1 MVSEHPPKKG
11 YDFDTVNEQTCQ
23 TYQFGAA
30 RGGGGA
36 CGRLSIDAS
45 LTKLFECM
53 SLAYSTSV
61 PKAAEPCSIVQY
73 SLHPKGA
80 AGHGQGSQ
88 LHHLPV
94 LLLLGIILLVQ
105 FIPYLCICFLV
116 HTRTLQFI
124 FKEDKEK
131 KKSRAG
137 NKSSAAWHLLLCYCQ
152 SCGDYLSVRAVVVSA
167 RQERNGEP
175 NIIGIS
181 FLLFS
186 VTSLENRIGRLVS
199 PKWKNFKGLKL
210 QWRDKIRL
218 NNAIWRAWYM
228 QYLEKRKNPVCHFV
242 TPLDG
247 SVDVDEHRRP
257 EAIATEGKYWKRRIE
272 IVIREYHKWRTYF
285 KKRLQK
291 HKDEDLS
298 SLVRDDDVVLWQKRR
313 YGRETPVP
321 MEEGSLL
328 DADMLMSEF
337 TDTLFSTLSSHQLVS
352 WPNSRDIGHLG
363 NADMIQPGLIPLQ
376 PNFDFMDT
384 FEPFQELF
392 TPSRSSNYFPSV
404 SAVSSATTDS
414 SSHSSQ
420 SPVLP
425 SGSLPSTLPAENI
438 SDGLIPSSVPAPVIP
453 DVVADQCSSIRSE
466 GSFIQPADFPPDS
479 SLSGPQTFMSVFQP
493 PLPLLQPTSGQQQ
506 SPLPAVPLSSS
517 PSPAPAAFAAPET
530 AKFLCE
536 SSVITHTAS
545 ATLTHNAPATTF
557 SQSQSQGLVLAT
569 QQPGAGVPCNLAFQT
584 AVVQGQQP
592 RPQLQ
597 SQLTFALPKPVP
609 LATAGTRP
617 KQSQKIVP
625 APKLETVSLLV
636 KNAFITPAA
645 FQGQSRAVI
654 VTPAPLKREG
664 ILTPATSQ
672 SNVAIAP
679 AGIVRKLE
687 GAQGAHL
694 STAILKNMP
703 WAPGVTEFRSNIL
716 VGPAQRAPSSQ
727 QSQSTVS
734 HLFPPSVV
742 QDVLVKGEHIP
753 SHCCSSQVP
762 SPTPSKLESCKL
774 SLPCTW
780 KCVCWSV
787 PWAGSGGKCL
797 EVSPSC
803 PRPLETNR
811 GAQQDNG
818 ITACASNIPLLKYV
832 FVKGLL
838 HLAIQDV
845 SCREC
850 QNSGQASPCTSEQS
864 PSPQS
869 PQSSCSGK
877 PATDPTMAAFKNRRM
892 KHLSEQKRRFNIKI
906 GFSALNS
913 LVSANSKLISHA
925 ITLQKTVEY
934 IAKLQQERAQMQE
947 ETRRLRE
954 EIEELNATILS
965 CQQQLPATGVPVTR
979 QRFDHMRKLFDDY
992 VRSRTLQ
999 NWKFWIFSIIIK
1011 PLFESFNGMVSTTS
1025 FKDLNDTA
1033 LAWLDQHCSLPV
1045 LRPMVLNT
1053 LWHLSRSTSILS
1065 DPSRLPDQA
1074 REAVAKGWR
1083 THQALPAQAPPVS
1096 ALYKG
1101 FSPSPETLFR
1111 ALALP
1116 CSEVQVMQRCQNVW
1130 VPLQC
1135 CAVLLSHEKK
1145 NTKLS
1150 VNPVHRGMC
1159 CSRGKNTSDF
1169 MKQNV
1174 LFILFSG
1181 IQFHVFYLNKAIS
1194 NHTDLQSVLCFFVFF
1209 LLLLFAFC
1217 LKNLKGFARPD
1228 LYGKLMFSMKYK
1240 TLDLTYNLKFVAHVK
1255 TCVPVTEATKFQ
1267 VSAKEWCAKS

>member
-1 MVSEHPPKKG
+1 MI
-11 YDFDTVNEQTCQ
+11 C
-23 TYQFGAA
+23 
-30 RGGGGA
+30 
-36 CGRLSIDAS
+36 C
-45 LTKLFECM
+45 LFR
-53 SLAYSTSV
+53 
-61 PKAAEPCSIVQY
+61 CS
-73 SLHPKGA
+73 
-80 AGHGQGSQ
+80 
-88 LHHLPV
+88 
-94 LLLLGIILLVQ
+94 
-105 FIPYLCICFLV
+105 
-116 HTRTLQFI
+116 
-124 FKEDKEK
+124 
-131 KKSRAG
+131 
-137 NKSSAAWHLLLCYCQ
+137 
-152 SCGDYLSVRAVVVSA
+152 
-167 RQERNGEP
+167 
-175 NIIGIS
+175 
-181 FLLFS
+181 
-186 VTSLENRIGRLVS
+186 GRLVS

-425 SGSLPSTLPAENI
+425 SGSLPTTLAAGSL

-453 DVVADQCSSIRSE
+453 DVVADQCSSIRSG
-466 GSFIQPADFPPDS
+466 GSFMQPADFSPDS
-479 SLSGPQTFMSVFQP
+479 SLSGPQTFMSVFQT
-493 PLPLLQPTSGQQQ
+493 PLPLLQATSAQQQ
-506 SPLPAVPLSSS
+506 VPLSSS
-517 PSPAPAAFAAPET
+517 LSPAPAAFAAPET
-530 AKFLCE
+530 PKFGLCE
-536 SSVITHTAS
+536 STVITHTAS

-557 SQSQSQGLVLAT
+557 SQSQSLVLAT
-569 QQPGAGVPCNLAFQT
+569 QQPGPGVPCNLAFQT
-584 AVVQGQQP
+584 AVVQGQP

-609 LATAGTRP
+609 LAGAGTRP

-625 APKLETVSLLV
+625 ALKPETVSLLV

-679 AGIVRKLE
+679 AGIVR
-687 GAQGAHL
+687 
-694 STAILKNMP
+694 
-703 WAPGVTEFRSNIL
+703 APGVTEFRSNIL

-742 QDVLVKGEHIP
+742 QDVLVKGEHIT
-753 SHCCSSQVP
+753 SHSCSSQVP
-762 SPTPSKLESCKL
+762 SPTPS
-774 SLPCTW
+774 
-780 KCVCWSV
+780 
-787 PWAGSGGKCL
+787 
-797 EVSPSC
+797 
-803 PRPLETNR
+803 R
-811 GAQQDNG
+811 D
-818 ITACASNIPLLKYV
+818 
-832 FVKGLL
+832 
-838 HLAIQDV
+838 
-845 SCREC
+845 C

-869 PQSSCSGK
+869 PQNSCSGK
-877 PATDPTMAAFKNRRM
+877 PATDPTMAALKNRRM

-913 LVSANSKLISHA
+913 LVSANCKSISHA

-934 IAKLQQERAQMQE
+934 ISKLQQERTQMQE

-954 EIEELNATILS
+954 EIEELNATIIS

-979 QRFDHMRKLFDDY
+979 QRFDHMRKMFDEY

-1025 FKDLNDTA
+1025 FKDLNETA

-1045 LRPMVLNT
+1045 LRPMVLNA
-1053 LWHLSRSTSILS
+1053 LRHLSTTTSILS
-1065 DPSRLPDQA
+1065 EPARLPEQA
-1074 REAVAKGWR
+1074 QEAVEK
-1083 THQALPAQAPPVS
+1083 VN
-1096 ALYKG
+1096 K
-1101 FSPSPETLFR
+1101 R
-1111 ALALP
+1111 AGD
-1116 CSEVQVMQRCQNVW
+1116 
-1130 VPLQC
+1130 
-1135 CAVLLSHEKK
+1135 
-1145 NTKLS
+1145 T
-1150 VNPVHRGMC
+1150 
-1159 CSRGKNTSDF
+1159 
-1169 MKQNV
+1169 
-1174 LFILFSG
+1174 
-1181 IQFHVFYLNKAIS
+1181 
-1194 NHTDLQSVLCFFVFF
+1194 
-1209 LLLLFAFC
+1209 
-1217 LKNLKGFARPD
+1217 
-1228 LYGKLMFSMKYK
+1228 
-1240 TLDLTYNLKFVAHVK
+1240 
-1255 TCVPVTEATKFQ
+1255 
-1267 VSAKEWCAKS
+1267 

>member
-1 MVSEHPPKKG
+1 MAADVFMRPARLLGAAGPLSPRTEPDEDSSDTDDGGASPGGGRRCGPRRGQPPGPQIIHSGHFMVSSPHSEHPPKKG

-36 CGRLSIDAS
+36 GGRLSIDAS

-53 SLAYSTSV
+53 SLAYS
-61 PKAAEPCSIVQY
+61 
-73 SLHPKGA
+73 
-80 AGHGQGSQ
+80 
-88 LHHLPV
+88 
-94 LLLLGIILLVQ
+94 
-105 FIPYLCICFLV
+105 
-116 HTRTLQFI
+116 
-124 FKEDKEK
+124 
-131 KKSRAG
+131 
-137 NKSSAAWHLLLCYCQ
+137 
-152 SCGDYLSVRAVVVSA
+152 
-167 RQERNGEP
+167 
-175 NIIGIS
+175 
-181 FLLFS
+181 
-186 VTSLENRIGRLVS
+186 GRLVS

-384 FEPFQELF
+384 FEPFQEFF

-425 SGSLPSTLPAENI
+425 SGSLPSTLPAGNI

-453 DVVADQCSSIRSE
+453 NVVADQCSSIRSG
-466 GSFIQPADFPPDS
+466 GSFIQPPDFPPDS
-479 SLSGPQTFMSVFQP
+479 SLSGPQTFMSVFQT
-493 PLPLLQPTSGQQQ
+493 PLPLLQPTSAQQ
-506 SPLPAVPLSSS
+506 PAVPLSSS
-517 PSPAPAAFAAPET
+517 LSPAPAAFAAPET
-530 AKFLCE
+530 PKFGLCE

-557 SQSQSQGLVLAT
+557 SQSQSQSLVLAT

-584 AVVQGQQP
+584 AVVQGQP

-609 LATAGTRP
+609 LASAGTRP

-625 APKLETVSLLV
+625 APKLETVSLVV
-636 KNAFITPAA
+636 KNAFITP
-645 FQGQSRAVI
+645 GR
-654 VTPAPLKREG
+654 
-664 ILTPATSQ
+664 
-672 SNVAIAP
+672 
-679 AGIVRKLE
+679 
-687 GAQGAHL
+687 
-694 STAILKNMP
+694 
-703 WAPGVTEFRSNIL
+703 
-716 VGPAQRAPSSQ
+716 
-727 QSQSTVS
+727 
-734 HLFPPSVV
+734 
-742 QDVLVKGEHIP
+742 D
-753 SHCCSSQVP
+753 
-762 SPTPSKLESCKL
+762 
-774 SLPCTW
+774 
-780 KCVCWSV
+780 
-787 PWAGSGGKCL
+787 
-797 EVSPSC
+797 
-803 PRPLETNR
+803 
-811 GAQQDNG
+811 
-818 ITACASNIPLLKYV
+818 
-832 FVKGLL
+832 
-838 HLAIQDV
+838 
-845 SCREC
+845 C

-869 PQSSCSGK
+869 PQNSCSGK
-877 PATDPTMAAFKNRRM
+877 PVTDPAVAALKNRRM
-892 KHLSEQKRRFNIKI
+892 RHLSEQKRRSNIKI

-913 LVSANSKLISHA
+913 LVSANSKSISHA

-934 IAKLQQERAQMQE
+934 IAKLQQERSQMQE

-979 QRFDHMRKLFDDY
+979 QRFDHMRKMFDEY

-1025 FKDLNDTA
+1025 FKDLNETA

-1053 LWHLSRSTSILS
+1053 LRQLSRSTSILS
-1065 DPSRLPDQA
+1065 DPLRLPEQA
-1074 REAVAKGWR
+1074 REAVTKVNKRAG
-1083 THQALPAQAPPVS
+1083 
-1096 ALYKG
+1096 
-1101 FSPSPETLFR
+1101 ET
-1111 ALALP
+1111 
-1116 CSEVQVMQRCQNVW
+1116 
-1130 VPLQC
+1130 
-1135 CAVLLSHEKK
+1135 
-1145 NTKLS
+1145 
-1150 VNPVHRGMC
+1150 
-1159 CSRGKNTSDF
+1159 
-1169 MKQNV
+1169 
-1174 LFILFSG
+1174 
-1181 IQFHVFYLNKAIS
+1181 
-1194 NHTDLQSVLCFFVFF
+1194 
-1209 LLLLFAFC
+1209 
-1217 LKNLKGFARPD
+1217 
-1228 LYGKLMFSMKYK
+1228 
-1240 TLDLTYNLKFVAHVK
+1240 
-1255 TCVPVTEATKFQ
+1255 
-1267 VSAKEWCAKS
+1267 

>member
-1 MVSEHPPKKG
+1 MGMLCLERKG
-11 YDFDTVNEQTCQ
+11 KRKTESRMIC
-23 TYQFGAA
+23 
-30 RGGGGA
+30 
-36 CGRLSIDAS
+36 C
-45 LTKLFECM
+45 LFR
-53 SLAYSTSV
+53 
-61 PKAAEPCSIVQY
+61 CS
-73 SLHPKGA
+73 
-80 AGHGQGSQ
+80 
-88 LHHLPV
+88 
-94 LLLLGIILLVQ
+94 
-105 FIPYLCICFLV
+105 
-116 HTRTLQFI
+116 
-124 FKEDKEK
+124 
-131 KKSRAG
+131 
-137 NKSSAAWHLLLCYCQ
+137 
-152 SCGDYLSVRAVVVSA
+152 
-167 RQERNGEP
+167 
-175 NIIGIS
+175 
-181 FLLFS
+181 
-186 VTSLENRIGRLVS
+186 GRLVS

-425 SGSLPSTLPAENI
+425 SGSLPTTLPAGNI

-453 DVVADQCSSIRSE
+453 DVVADQCSSIRSG

-479 SLSGPQTFMSVFQP
+479 SLSGPQTFMSVFQA
-493 PLPLLQPTSGQQQ
+493 PLPLLQPTSPQQQ

-517 PSPAPAAFAAPET
+517 LSPAPAAFAAPET
-530 AKFLCE
+530 PKFGLCE
-536 SSVITHTAS
+536 SSVTTHTAS

-557 SQSQSQGLVLAT
+557 SQSQSQSLVLAT

-584 AVVQGQQP
+584 AVVQGQP

-609 LATAGTRP
+609 LASAGTRP
-617 KQSQKIVP
+617 KQSQKTVP

-636 KNAFITPAA
+636 KNAFITP
-645 FQGQSRAVI
+645 GR
-654 VTPAPLKREG
+654 
-664 ILTPATSQ
+664 
-672 SNVAIAP
+672 
-679 AGIVRKLE
+679 
-687 GAQGAHL
+687 
-694 STAILKNMP
+694 
-703 WAPGVTEFRSNIL
+703 
-716 VGPAQRAPSSQ
+716 
-727 QSQSTVS
+727 
-734 HLFPPSVV
+734 
-742 QDVLVKGEHIP
+742 D
-753 SHCCSSQVP
+753 
-762 SPTPSKLESCKL
+762 
-774 SLPCTW
+774 
-780 KCVCWSV
+780 
-787 PWAGSGGKCL
+787 
-797 EVSPSC
+797 
-803 PRPLETNR
+803 
-811 GAQQDNG
+811 
-818 ITACASNIPLLKYV
+818 
-832 FVKGLL
+832 
-838 HLAIQDV
+838 
-845 SCREC
+845 C
-850 QNSGQASPCTSEQS
+850 QNSGQASPCASEQS

-869 PQSSCSGK
+869 PQNSCSGK

-892 KHLSEQKRRFNIKI
+892 KHLSEQKRRSNIKI

-979 QRFDHMRKLFDDY
+979 QRFDHMRKLFDEY

-1025 FKDLNDTA
+1025 FKDLNETA

-1053 LWHLSRSTSILS
+1053 LRHLSRSTSILS
-1065 DPSRLPDQA
+1065 DPSRLPEQA
-1074 REAVAKGWR
+1074 QEAVVKMNKRAG
-1083 THQALPAQAPPVS
+1083 
-1096 ALYKG
+1096 
-1101 FSPSPETLFR
+1101 ET
-1111 ALALP
+1111 
-1116 CSEVQVMQRCQNVW
+1116 
-1130 VPLQC
+1130 
-1135 CAVLLSHEKK
+1135 
-1145 NTKLS
+1145 
-1150 VNPVHRGMC
+1150 
-1159 CSRGKNTSDF
+1159 
-1169 MKQNV
+1169 
-1174 LFILFSG
+1174 
-1181 IQFHVFYLNKAIS
+1181 
-1194 NHTDLQSVLCFFVFF
+1194 
-1209 LLLLFAFC
+1209 
-1217 LKNLKGFARPD
+1217 
-1228 LYGKLMFSMKYK
+1228 
-1240 TLDLTYNLKFVAHVK
+1240 
-1255 TCVPVTEATKFQ
+1255 
-1267 VSAKEWCAKS
+1267 

>member
-1 MVSEHPPKKG
+1 MAADVFMRPARLLGAAGPLSPRTEPDEDSSDTDDGGASPGGGRRCGPRRGQPPGPQIIHSGHFMVSSPHSEHPPKKG

-36 CGRLSIDAS
+36 GGRLSIDAS

-53 SLAYSTSV
+53 SLAYS
-61 PKAAEPCSIVQY
+61 
-73 SLHPKGA
+73 
-80 AGHGQGSQ
+80 
-88 LHHLPV
+88 
-94 LLLLGIILLVQ
+94 
-105 FIPYLCICFLV
+105 
-116 HTRTLQFI
+116 
-124 FKEDKEK
+124 
-131 KKSRAG
+131 
-137 NKSSAAWHLLLCYCQ
+137 
-152 SCGDYLSVRAVVVSA
+152 
-167 RQERNGEP
+167 
-175 NIIGIS
+175 
-181 FLLFS
+181 
-186 VTSLENRIGRLVS
+186 GRLVS

-392 TPSRSSNYFPSV
+392 TPSRSSNYFPPV

-414 SSHSSQ
+414 NSHSSQ

-425 SGSLPSTLPAENI
+425 SGSLPSTLPAGNI

-466 GSFIQPADFPPDS
+466 ESFIQPADFSPDS
-479 SLSGPQTFMSVFQP
+479 SLSGPQTFMSVFP
-493 PLPLLQPTSGQQQ
+493 TSLPLLQPTGAQHQ

-517 PSPAPAAFAAPET
+517 LSPAPAAFAAPET
-530 AKFLCE
+530 PKFGLCE
-536 SSVITHTAS
+536 STVITHTAS

-557 SQSQSQGLVLAT
+557 SQSQSVVLAT

-584 AVVQGQQP
+584 AVVQGQP
-592 RPQLQ
+592 RPQVQ

-609 LATAGTRP
+609 LASAGTRP

-636 KNAFITPAA
+636 KNAFITP
-645 FQGQSRAVI
+645 GR
-654 VTPAPLKREG
+654 
-664 ILTPATSQ
+664 
-672 SNVAIAP
+672 
-679 AGIVRKLE
+679 
-687 GAQGAHL
+687 
-694 STAILKNMP
+694 
-703 WAPGVTEFRSNIL
+703 
-716 VGPAQRAPSSQ
+716 
-727 QSQSTVS
+727 
-734 HLFPPSVV
+734 
-742 QDVLVKGEHIP
+742 D
-753 SHCCSSQVP
+753 
-762 SPTPSKLESCKL
+762 
-774 SLPCTW
+774 
-780 KCVCWSV
+780 
-787 PWAGSGGKCL
+787 
-797 EVSPSC
+797 
-803 PRPLETNR
+803 
-811 GAQQDNG
+811 
-818 ITACASNIPLLKYV
+818 
-832 FVKGLL
+832 
-838 HLAIQDV
+838 
-845 SCREC
+845 C

-869 PQSSCSGK
+869 PQNSCSGK
-877 PATDPTMAAFKNRRM
+877 SATDPTMAAFKNRRM
-892 KHLSEQKRRFNIKI
+892 RHLSEQKRRFNIKI

-913 LVSANSKLISHA
+913 LVSANSKSISHA

-934 IAKLQQERAQMQE
+934 IAKLQQERTQMQE

-979 QRFDHMRKLFDDY
+979 QRFDHMKSLFDEY

-1025 FKDLNDTA
+1025 FKDLNETA
-1033 LAWLDQHCSLPV
+1033 LAWLDQHCSLPI

-1053 LWHLSRSTSILS
+1053 LRHLSRTTSILT
-1065 DPSRLPDQA
+1065 DPSQLPEQA
-1074 REAVAKGWR
+1074 REAVMKVNKRAG
-1083 THQALPAQAPPVS
+1083 
-1096 ALYKG
+1096 
-1101 FSPSPETLFR
+1101 ET
-1111 ALALP
+1111 
-1116 CSEVQVMQRCQNVW
+1116 
-1130 VPLQC
+1130 
-1135 CAVLLSHEKK
+1135 
-1145 NTKLS
+1145 
-1150 VNPVHRGMC
+1150 
-1159 CSRGKNTSDF
+1159 
-1169 MKQNV
+1169 
-1174 LFILFSG
+1174 
-1181 IQFHVFYLNKAIS
+1181 
-1194 NHTDLQSVLCFFVFF
+1194 
-1209 LLLLFAFC
+1209 
-1217 LKNLKGFARPD
+1217 
-1228 LYGKLMFSMKYK
+1228 
-1240 TLDLTYNLKFVAHVK
+1240 
-1255 TCVPVTEATKFQ
+1255 
-1267 VSAKEWCAKS
+1267 

>member
-1 MVSEHPPKKG
+1 MAADVFMRPARLLGAAGPLSPRTEPDEDSSDTDDGGASPGGGRRCGPRRGQPPGPQIIHSGHFMVSSPHSEHPPKKG

-36 CGRLSIDAS
+36 GGRLSIDAS

-53 SLAYSTSV
+53 SLAYS
-61 PKAAEPCSIVQY
+61 
-73 SLHPKGA
+73 
-80 AGHGQGSQ
+80 
-88 LHHLPV
+88 
-94 LLLLGIILLVQ
+94 
-105 FIPYLCICFLV
+105 
-116 HTRTLQFI
+116 
-124 FKEDKEK
+124 
-131 KKSRAG
+131 
-137 NKSSAAWHLLLCYCQ
+137 
-152 SCGDYLSVRAVVVSA
+152 
-167 RQERNGEP
+167 
-175 NIIGIS
+175 
-181 FLLFS
+181 
-186 VTSLENRIGRLVS
+186 GRLVS

-425 SGSLPSTLPAENI
+425 SGSLPSTLPAGNI

-453 DVVADQCSSIRSE
+453 DVVADQCSSIRSG

-479 SLSGPQTFMSVFQP
+479 SLSGPQTFMSVFQT
-493 PLPLLQPTSGQQQ
+493 PLPLLQPTSAQQP

-517 PSPAPAAFAAPET
+517 LSPAPAAFAAPET
-530 AKFLCE
+530 PKF
-536 SSVITHTAS
+536 
-545 ATLTHNAPATTF
+545 
-557 SQSQSQGLVLAT
+557 GL
-569 QQPGAGVPCNLAFQT
+569 
-584 AVVQGQQP
+584 
-592 RPQLQ
+592 
-597 SQLTFALPKPVP
+597 S
-609 LATAGTRP
+609 
-617 KQSQKIVP
+617 
-625 APKLETVSLLV
+625 
-636 KNAFITPAA
+636 A

-679 AGIVRKLE
+679 AGIVR
-687 GAQGAHL
+687 
-694 STAILKNMP
+694 
-703 WAPGVTEFRSNIL
+703 APGVTEFRSNIL

-753 SHCCSSQVP
+753 SHCSSSQVP
-762 SPTPSKLESCKL
+762 SPTPS
-774 SLPCTW
+774 
-780 KCVCWSV
+780 
-787 PWAGSGGKCL
+787 
-797 EVSPSC
+797 
-803 PRPLETNR
+803 R
-811 GAQQDNG
+811 D
-818 ITACASNIPLLKYV
+818 
-832 FVKGLL
+832 
-838 HLAIQDV
+838 
-845 SCREC
+845 C

-869 PQSSCSGK
+869 PQNSCSGK
-877 PATDPTMAAFKNRRM
+877 PATDPAVAALKNRRM
-892 KHLSEQKRRFNIKI
+892 RHLSEQKRRSNIKI

-913 LVSANSKLISHA
+913 LVSANSKSISHA

-934 IAKLQQERAQMQE
+934 IAKLQQERTQMQE

-979 QRFDHMRKLFDDY
+979 QRFDHMRKMFDEY

-1025 FKDLNDTA
+1025 FKDLNETA

-1053 LWHLSRSTSILS
+1053 LRQLSRSTSILS
-1065 DPSRLPDQA
+1065 DPLRLPEQA
-1074 REAVAKGWR
+1074 REAVTKVNKRAG
-1083 THQALPAQAPPVS
+1083 
-1096 ALYKG
+1096 
-1101 FSPSPETLFR
+1101 ET
-1111 ALALP
+1111 
-1116 CSEVQVMQRCQNVW
+1116 
-1130 VPLQC
+1130 
-1135 CAVLLSHEKK
+1135 
-1145 NTKLS
+1145 
-1150 VNPVHRGMC
+1150 
-1159 CSRGKNTSDF
+1159 
-1169 MKQNV
+1169 
-1174 LFILFSG
+1174 
-1181 IQFHVFYLNKAIS
+1181 
-1194 NHTDLQSVLCFFVFF
+1194 
-1209 LLLLFAFC
+1209 
-1217 LKNLKGFARPD
+1217 
-1228 LYGKLMFSMKYK
+1228 
-1240 TLDLTYNLKFVAHVK
+1240 
-1255 TCVPVTEATKFQ
+1255 
-1267 VSAKEWCAKS
+1267 

>member
-1 MVSEHPPKKG
+1 MLCLETKG
-11 YDFDTVNEQTCQ
+11 ERKTESRMIC
-23 TYQFGAA
+23 
-30 RGGGGA
+30 
-36 CGRLSIDAS
+36 C
-45 LTKLFECM
+45 LFC
-53 SLAYSTSV
+53 
-61 PKAAEPCSIVQY
+61 CS
-73 SLHPKGA
+73 
-80 AGHGQGSQ
+80 
-88 LHHLPV
+88 
-94 LLLLGIILLVQ
+94 
-105 FIPYLCICFLV
+105 
-116 HTRTLQFI
+116 
-124 FKEDKEK
+124 
-131 KKSRAG
+131 
-137 NKSSAAWHLLLCYCQ
+137 
-152 SCGDYLSVRAVVVSA
+152 
-167 RQERNGEP
+167 
-175 NIIGIS
+175 
-181 FLLFS
+181 
-186 VTSLENRIGRLVS
+186 GRLVS

-425 SGSLPSTLPAENI
+425 SGSLPSTLPAESI
-438 SDGLIPSSVPAPVIP
+438 SDELIPSSVPAPVIP
-453 DVVADQCSSIRSE
+453 DVVADQCSSIRSG

-493 PLPLLQPTSGQQQ
+493 PLPLLQPAGSQPQ
-506 SPLPAVPLSSS
+506 SPLPAGPLSSS

-530 AKFLCE
+530 PKFLCE

-557 SQSQSQGLVLAT
+557 SQSQSQSLVLAT
-569 QQPGAGVPCNLAFQT
+569 QQPGAGVPCNLAFQS
-584 AVVQGQQP
+584 AVLQGQP

-609 LATAGTRP
+609 LASAGTRP

-679 AGIVRKLE
+679 AGIVRVRRRKKKL
-687 GAQGAHL
+687 
-694 STAILKNMP
+694 
-703 WAPGVTEFRSNIL
+703 
-716 VGPAQRAPSSQ
+716 
-727 QSQSTVS
+727 
-734 HLFPPSVV
+734 
-742 QDVLVKGEHIP
+742 HI
-753 SHCCSSQVP
+753 CF
-762 SPTPSKLESCKL
+762 L
-774 SLPCTW
+774 
-780 KCVCWSV
+780 
-787 PWAGSGGKCL
+787 
-797 EVSPSC
+797 
-803 PRPLETNR
+803 
-811 GAQQDNG
+811 
-818 ITACASNIPLLKYV
+818 
-832 FVKGLL
+832 GLL
-838 HLAIQDV
+838 FASSESHNVLRQVTSRD
-845 SCREC
+845 C

-934 IAKLQQERAQMQE
+934 IAKLQQERTQMQE

-979 QRFDHMRKLFDDY
+979 QRFDHMKKLFDEY

-1065 DPSRLPDQA
+1065 DPSRLPEQA
-1074 REAVAKGWR
+1074 REAVAKVNKRAG
-1083 THQALPAQAPPVS
+1083 
-1096 ALYKG
+1096 
-1101 FSPSPETLFR
+1101 ET
-1111 ALALP
+1111 
-1116 CSEVQVMQRCQNVW
+1116 
-1130 VPLQC
+1130 
-1135 CAVLLSHEKK
+1135 
-1145 NTKLS
+1145 
-1150 VNPVHRGMC
+1150 
-1159 CSRGKNTSDF
+1159 
-1169 MKQNV
+1169 
-1174 LFILFSG
+1174 
-1181 IQFHVFYLNKAIS
+1181 
-1194 NHTDLQSVLCFFVFF
+1194 
-1209 LLLLFAFC
+1209 
-1217 LKNLKGFARPD
+1217 
-1228 LYGKLMFSMKYK
+1228 
-1240 TLDLTYNLKFVAHVK
+1240 
-1255 TCVPVTEATKFQ
+1255 
-1267 VSAKEWCAKS
+1267 